1 MPFWQQQLRKEIS
14 LAQVIPEQGLRLP
27 LDPVSN
33 ASSQDTGQ
41 RHAQTRSPPQKHAQ
55 PVATGDTGR
64 WTVPRDALAPL
75 GRSPPPRPGEWN
87 VHRERPGASEEI
99 PISPQNLSPTLQ
111 ELFQWRGPGSSPPA
125 CVLNMSSE
133 LRVDGVVARK
143 KTSFVFSLFFF

>member
-33 ASSQDTGQ
+33 ASSQDNGQ

-64 WTVPRDALAPL
+64 WTVPRDALTPL
-75 GRSPPPRPGEWN
+75 ERSHLPDLENGMSTGMPWRPWRDPHTSLE
-87 VHRERPGASEEI
+87 
-99 PISPQNLSPTLQ
+99 PQPNPM
-111 ELFQWRGPGSSPPA
+111 RVVPMMGPGFQPPSPCPEY
-125 CVLNMSSE
+125 E
-133 LRVDGVVARK
+133 LG
-143 KTSFVFSLFFF
+143 T